1 MLIRGFLLVAAT
13 LALLAIAT
21 HAQAEPPAIYKWVD
35 ENGIAHYTT
44 DRDKI
49 PGAIRNRVESRG
61 AATPAKAPDVAAP
74 PYREDL
80 MRDVVHTAP
89 AAAAGG
95 EPIAAPVE
103 PATDVA
109 AIAAPGAAEPEAAG
123 GAIEPEAAGEA
134 TPELEAESEATTA
147 PEAETTAI
155 AAPAPLSQDV
165 RDELSAVSA
174 PPPAPIIPLDPE
186 QQAAVNELDQQIEG
200 IQSEIAKREETL
212 AALISTTDEQRT
224 TPLVDDPAFREISQR
239 LPKLQADLQTLRE
252 RRNKIQPAA
261 STP

>member
-1 MLIRGFLLVAAT
+1 
-13 LALLAIAT
+13 
-21 HAQAEPPAIYKWVD
+21 
-35 ENGIAHYTT
+35 
-44 DRDKI
+44 
-49 PGAIRNRVESRG
+49 
-61 AATPAKAPDVAAP
+61 
-74 PYREDL
+74 

-95 EPIAAPVE
+95 EPIAAPAE
-103 PATDVA
+103 PATNIA
-109 AIAAPGAAEPEAAG
+109 AIAAPGAVEPEAAG
-123 GAIEPEAAGEA
+123 GAIEPEAAGGAIETEA
-134 TPELEAESEATTA
+134 ATA
-147 PEAETTAI
+147 PEAEPTTI

-186 QQAAVNELDQQIEG
+186 QQAAVDELDQQIEG